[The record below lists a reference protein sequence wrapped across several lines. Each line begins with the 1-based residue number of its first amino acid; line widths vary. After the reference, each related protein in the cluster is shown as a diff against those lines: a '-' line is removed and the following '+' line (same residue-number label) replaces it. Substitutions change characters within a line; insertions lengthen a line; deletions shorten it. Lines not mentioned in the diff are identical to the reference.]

1 VNEKPRTLILK
12 DRLRWRA
19 RRGMRELDEIL
30 GNYLLRC
37 LDELD
42 TKQLSAL
49 ESFLE
54 QNDMA
59 LLSWLTGKTQ
69 PRDKRFTEIVQN
81 ILGLEQ

>member
-1 VNEKPRTLILK
+1 
-12 DRLRWRA
+12 
-19 RRGMRELDEIL
+19 MRELDEIL

-69 PRDKRFTEIVQN
+69 PKDKRFAEIAQN
-81 ILGLEQ
+81 ILRLEQ